1 MLTNETLLSVK
12 IVIIKHCHH
21 FYYLCYLYIIQIFWP
36 NYAALPKNKNKK
48 KPPEI
53 FRKIANK
60 KSFSPN
66 HTGFKYNLFNIFF
79 ILFPFLLMSMT
90 RSQ

>member
-21 FYYLCYLYIIQIFWP
+21 FYYLCYLYIIHIFWP

-48 KPPEI
+48 TPRNFQKKFLTKPY
-53 FRKIANK
+53 R
-60 KSFSPN
+60 
-66 HTGFKYNLFNIFF
+66 L
-79 ILFPFLLMSMT
+79 
-90 RSQ
+90 